1 MLTSYLMSII
11 FWTLL
16 GFLLG
21 AIPFAPLI
29 GRRVLG
35 KDITQFGDKNPG
47 ATNVLRAGGL
57 GWFSLALVLDISK
70 GALPVGLAYQVYGW
84 QGWEIIPIA
93 VAPVLGHA
101 FSPFLQGKGGK
112 AIAAAFG
119 VWIGLTLWQIPLV
132 SMLLLILW
140 SLLIKPS
147 GWAVLITLFLL
158 LPIIGFWLGD
168 PVLLGVLV
176 AHIAVLLIKQR
187 EELATRP
194 RFRPLKKR

>member
-1 MLTSYLMSII
+1 M
-11 FWTLL
+11 
-16 GFLLG
+16 
-21 AIPFAPLI
+21 
-29 GRRVLG
+29 
-35 KDITQFGDKNPG
+35 
-47 ATNVLRAGGL
+47 GL
-57 GWFSLALVLDISK
+57 S
-70 GALPVGLAYQVYGW
+70 YQVYGW
-84 QGWEIIPIA
+84 QGWEVIPIA

-147 GWAVLITLFLL
+147 GWAVLITLCLL

-168 PVLLGVLV
+168 PVLLGVMV

-187 EELATRP
+187 EELAMRP
-194 RFRPLKKR
+194 RFRFGNKTAKT